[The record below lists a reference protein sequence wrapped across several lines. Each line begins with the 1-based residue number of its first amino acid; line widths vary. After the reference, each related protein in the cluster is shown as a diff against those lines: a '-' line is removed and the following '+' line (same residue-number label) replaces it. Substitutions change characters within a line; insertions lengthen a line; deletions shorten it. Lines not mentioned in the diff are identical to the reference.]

1 MKANIGI
8 KLIHS
13 QHDIDAMES
22 AQEQKLLRFEKY
34 MRILKTQD
42 REKQK
47 RIMELHRAKQQ
58 QKANH
63 KEQLVTRNH
72 HHYREESGS
81 GTYYE

>member
-1 MKANIGI
+1 
-8 KLIHS
+8 
-13 QHDIDAMES
+13 
-22 AQEQKLLRFEKY
+22 